1 MSTLNSLLSSWRTTN
16 QTGAG
21 GLMEKLTIDGTL
33 YDVKDP
39 GLDYLAEQIES
50 RIAALETITSGTDLT
65 ELAQE
70 IQNIISELENSENAN
85 AWKTAIDKLAGLGV
99 KTAAVYYTQAEC
111 DEYNASLTGFVTAE
125 SAVPADY
132 AEKVGTP
139 AAGDTLTTEEANAYN
154 ATLEGARKTTD
165 VKTQP
170 VYNTVKDYVDGKVA
184 TINAA
189 VADKADAATV
199 TTALAAKA
207 DAADFST
214 GTASYVKSSYSNGNL
229 SITTTDVTVY
239 IPATVNP

>member
-1 MSTLNSLLSSWRTTN
+1 MPTLNSQLSDWRTAN
-16 QTGAG
+16 QTGTG

-50 RIAALETITSGTDLT
+50 RIAALETITSGTDLA

-70 IQNIISELENSENAN
+70 VQNIIAELENSENGN

-99 KTAAVYYTQAEC
+99 KTPAVYYTQAEC
-111 DEYNASLTGFVTAE
+111 DELNSQNGKQEGDEGYLTP
-125 SAVPADY
+125 S
-132 AEKVGTP
+132 
-139 AAGDTLTTEEANAYN
+139 
-154 ATLEGARKTTD
+154 D
-165 VKTQP
+165 VKTP
-170 VYNTVKDYVDGKVA
+170 AVYNTVKDYVDDKVA
-184 TINAA
+184 TINTNLDA
-189 VADKADAATV
+189 KADAATV

-214 GTASYVKSSYSNGNL
+214 GTASRVTSSYSNGNL

-239 IPATVNP
+239 IPATTPANNG

>member
-1 MSTLNSLLSSWRTTN
+1 MPTLNSQLSAWRHDN

-50 RIAALETITSGTDLT
+50 RIAALETITSGTDLA

-70 IQNIISELENSENAN
+70 VQNIIAELENSENGN

-99 KTAAVYYTQAEC
+99 KTPAVYYTQ
-111 DEYNASLTGFVTAE
+111 
-125 SAVPADY
+125 
-132 AEKVGTP
+132 
-139 AAGDTLTTEEANAYN
+139 EEADEINA
-154 ATLEGARKTTD
+154 AHSEDSDWTPITTSD
-165 VKTQP
+165 VKDQP